1 MRAAAECGA
10 GILMK
15 RLAELYQQLDE
26 TSRTNLKVSALV
38 DYLRKA
44 PPKDAIWA
52 ISFLIGRRPHRG
64 VTTRKLRTW
73 AAELAGIQDWL
84 FDACYHTVG
93 DLAETIALVLP
104 KTSTASERPLHRW
117 VETHLLPLRN
127 LENERQRATI
137 VDAWQKMDPAQR
149 LVWNKLI
156 MGGFRVGVSRRLVT
170 RALAEYSGL
179 PAAVIAH
186 RLMGQWDPEP
196 AALQRILSGDTR
208 DSDISRP
215 YPFYLAY
222 ALDGGLPDIGDC
234 SEWQVEWKWD
244 GIRAQVVKRCSQVF
258 IWSRGQELVTEKFP
272 EIGAAAA
279 KLPDGTVVDGELL
292 AWKDDRPLSFA
303 ALQRRIGRKRLTDT
317 LLRTVPVVLIV
328 YDLIENAGNDIRR
341 EALSRRVARL
351 RGLMESHPSEHLL
364 LSPRVASRSWE
375 DYARLRAESRRRG
388 VEGLMLKRRSSS
400 YGVGRR
406 RGDWWKWKVPPLTA
420 DAVLIYAQ
428 LGHGRRSGIYT
439 DYTFGVWDG
448 DRLVPFA
455 KAYSGLSNA
464 EIGEVDRFIRRHTLE
479 RYGPVRAVR
488 PELVFEIAFD
498 GIRPSGRHKSGVA
511 VRFPRI
517 ARWRRDKSIRDAD
530 RLETVKAWLPRRR
543 EEREC

>member
-1 MRAAAECGA
+1 MR
-10 GILMK
+10 
-15 RLAELYQQLDE
+15 RLAELYRQLDE
-26 TSRTNLKVSALV
+26 TTRTNWKVSALV
-38 DYLRKA
+38 DYLQKA
-44 PPKDAIWA
+44 PPRDAVWT

-64 VTTRKLRTW
+64 VTTRKLRAW
-73 AAELAGIQDWL
+73 AAELAGIPGWL
-84 FDACYHTVG
+84 FDACYHAVG

-104 KTSTASERPLHRW
+104 KTSAASQRPLHRW
-117 VETHLLPLRN
+117 VETHLLPLQN
-127 LENERQRATI
+127 SGDERQRATI
-137 VDAWQKMDPAQR
+137 VAAWQEMNPDQR

-179 PAAVIAH
+179 PPPVIAH
-186 RLMGQWDPEP
+186 RLMGRWDPEP
-196 AALQRILSGDTR
+196 AALQRILSKDTR

-222 ALDGGLPDIGDC
+222 PLDVSVPDIGDC
-234 SEWQVEWKWD
+234 SEWLVEWKWD
-244 GIRAQVVKRCSQVF
+244 GIRAQVVKRRSKVF
-258 IWSRGQELVTEKFP
+258 IWSRGEELVTEKFP
-272 EIGAAAA
+272 EIGSAAA
-279 KLPDGTVVDGELL
+279 KLPDGTVVDGEIL
-292 AWKDDRPLSFA
+292 AWKEGRPLSFA
-303 ALQRRIGRKRLTDT
+303 ALQRRIGRKRLTDK
-317 LLRTVPVVLIV
+317 LLQTVPVVLIV
-328 YDLIENAGNDIRR
+328 YDLIENAGKDIRGEPLAHR
-341 EALSRRVARL
+341 AARL
-351 RGLMESHPSEHLL
+351 KCLMESPPCEHLL
-364 LSPRVASRSWE
+364 LSPQVSGDSWE
-375 DYARLRAESRRRG
+375 DYARLREDSRRRG

-428 LGHGRRSGIYT
+428 LGHGRRSGIHT

-455 KAYSGLSNA
+455 KAYSGLNNA
-464 EIGEVDRFIRRHTLE
+464 EIEEVDRFIRRHTLE

-517 ARWRRDKSIRDAD
+517 ARWRKDKTALEAD
-530 RLETVKAWLPRRR
+530 RLETVKALLPRTGG
-543 EEREC
+543 